1 MTTKVEEAV
10 GLAQQISGPEQQ
22 LKKLENAMS
31 LKEYVQYIDETG
43 RGKSGSRQHRER
55 NLNIVIN
62 LLDAVLGPLAVET
75 QFHEQAGRSWQFED
89 WPVRPH

>member
-1 MTTKVEEAV
+1 MTTKVEETV

-43 RGKSGSRQHRER
+43 RGKAEADGIGREI
-55 NLNIVIN
+55 L
-62 LLDAVLGPLAVET
+62 T
-75 QFHEQAGRSWQFED
+75 SSSTF
-89 WPVRPH
+89 